1 MALPRSCC
9 TSSIELIERAT
20 REPATLAEHPS
31 GPLPVVGGGPVLP
44 ARRGIRWPRL
54 IVAGVAWIA
63 VGAALAVAWTGRRR
77 LIDTLWSWWPL
88 VAVAVVAAAVVVAIR
103 SRPAPPKSAAHP
115 ALAVRRSPQWPY
127 RPVPRPLGRRV
138 VPNVVVD
145 GDTFARTAWPTAEIE
160 VSRRW
165 SIDASERVAGRFGTE
180 VAVVVG
186 ADGAGAAGRRHV
198 RVTAVPADGTIE
210 DAIWELVTGVDPRLP
225 MLFVSDDE
233 VVTRAAVA
241 HGAQVMSCRS
251 WMALADRIEA
261 G

>member
-1 MALPRSCC
+1 M
-9 TSSIELIERAT
+9 
-20 REPATLAEHPS
+20 
-31 GPLPVVGGGPVLP
+31 VGGGPAAS
-44 ARRGIRWPRL
+44 ARPGTRWSRL
-54 IVAGVAWIA
+54 LGAGVAWVA
-63 VGAALAVAWTGRRR
+63 VGAVLALAWTERRR
-77 LIDTLWSWWPL
+77 LVDTLRSWWPL
-88 VAVAVVAAAVVVAIR
+88 VAVAVVVAAVVVAVR

-165 SIDASERVAGRFGTE
+165 TIDASERVAGRFGTE